1 MFKKSIELEL
11 DYEPL
16 VGFAIGYDRGYEPKI
31 NMLILCFVISIKFL
45 KKKKKNEL

>member
-1 MFKKSIELEL
+1 MKKSIELEL
-11 DYEPL
+11 ECEPL
-16 VGFAIGYDRGYEPKI
+16 VGFAIGYDKGYESKI